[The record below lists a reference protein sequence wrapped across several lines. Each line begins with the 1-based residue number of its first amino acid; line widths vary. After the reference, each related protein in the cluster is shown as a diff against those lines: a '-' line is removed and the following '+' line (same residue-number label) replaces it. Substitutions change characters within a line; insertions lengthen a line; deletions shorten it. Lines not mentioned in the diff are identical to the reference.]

1 MRLTLSESNN
11 SGAKTKTGVAS
22 EKGGNAKNTLKLG
35 MASEDAACAH
45 LFMHACVWVRVL
57 LCVHVNVYGCVCVCV
72 LKVNENLQKNQTNRL
87 DLKAQE
93 SCKQDQLI

>member
-45 LFMHACVWVRVL
+45 LFMHACVWV
-57 LCVHVNVYGCVCVCV
+57 
-72 LKVNENLQKNQTNRL
+72 
-87 DLKAQE
+87 
-93 SCKQDQLI
+93 

>member
-1 MRLTLSESNN
+1 MLKKYWKNLQVVTSRGRSELWLVHQPARMRLTLSESNN

-45 LFMHACVWVRVL
+45 LFMHACVWL
-57 LCVHVNVYGCVCVCV
+57 
-72 LKVNENLQKNQTNRL
+72 
-87 DLKAQE
+87 
-93 SCKQDQLI
+93 